1 VSGEAREAV
10 RLSVRELRS
19 PFGGPFS
26 FELHG
31 GECVAVQGPSGAGK
45 SVLLRM
51 LADLDPHE
59 GDAVLDGQPS
69 GTMAAPEWRARVVYQ
84 AAEPA
89 WWEPTAGGHFAPQQR
104 GFVSGMLTALGL
116 SQDVL
121 DTDIDRLSTGERQ
134 RLALVRSLA
143 RAPSVLLLDE
153 PTAALDPGGVARV
166 EALLRSC
173 LDRGMAMLIVTHSV
187 EQARR
192 LAHRIFHVDGGRL
205 TLQ

>member
-104 GFVSGMLTALGL
+104 GFVTGTLTALGL

>member
-104 GFVSGMLTALGL
+104 GFVTETLTALGL